1 MVLLNIQRKISRKKI
16 NNIINETVGAAKIL
30 HLDIE
35 RGPYD
40 LSKFKVARAKEL
52 WHVQKS
58 NLSFFLAKIT

>member
-52 WHVQKS
+52 
-58 NLSFFLAKIT
+58 